1 MEWGESKEA
10 VVVDN
15 LQPRGNDTD
24 SQVKGMTEAEVVLV
38 QNAVEALLD
47 SREGRTFDLGN
58 PAHLTRLVQ
67 HAREQVP
74 AATAEELWIT
84 VVLSWLG
91 LRSAGPPPLSIR
103 QELQDLLRQMVPD
116 EHARQDRVMEFAIA
130 YGCGKWREVQLGTG
144 GWEHRWPGAMRG
156 LVRALE
162 PAVAQAN
169 RWLAEHVVGFP
180 QDRSRPLTAGF
191 TEDTAIWSDAW
202 MLASRL
208 VRPEHQLSL
217 PEDATL
223 TLECTA
229 EGTEVVTETRDYE
242 TLIPPG
248 AKAVWTM
255 LDHGGEL
262 RLSTDESF
270 ALPSSAMV
278 LLLARDEDVII
289 KTLVGELSQ
298 QGRIKVGKEALIPGP
313 LGLALWECTCG
324 TTHCVER
331 HRLESWNPAQAV
343 RKTDMNEE
351 TGKRDAT
358 ITLWDYVASAVK
370 GPQASLKTGAFVQGC
385 YFPLLAQEGPV

>member
-1 MEWGESKEA
+1 
-10 VVVDN
+10 
-15 LQPRGNDTD
+15 
-24 SQVKGMTEAEVVLV
+24 MTEAEVVLV
-38 QNAVEALLD
+38 QNVVEAMLD
-47 SREGRTFDLGN
+47 SREGRAFDLGN

-74 AATAEELWIT
+74 AAAKEALRIT

-91 LRSAGPPPLSIR
+91 PRSAGPPPLSIR
-103 QELQDLLRQMVPD
+103 QALQDLLRQMVPN
-116 EHARQDRVMEFAIA
+116 ERARQERVMEFAIA

-144 GWEHRWPGAMRG
+144 GWEQRWPGAMRG

-180 QDRSRPLTAGF
+180 QDRSRPLTEGF
-191 TEDTAIWSDAW
+191 TEDTAVWSDAW

-208 VRPEHQLSL
+208 VQPEHQLSV
-217 PEDATL
+217 PANETL

-229 EGTEVVTETRDYE
+229 EGAEVVTETGDYE

-248 AKAVWTM
+248 AKAVWTI
-255 LDHGGEL
+255 LDHGGDL
-262 RLSTDESF
+262 QLSADESL
-270 ALPSSAMV
+270 ALPPGVVVS
-278 LLLARDEDVII
+278 LLARDEDVII

-313 LGLALWECTCG
+313 LGLALWACTCG

-331 HRLESWNPAQAV
+331 HRLDSWNPAQV
-343 RKTDMNEE
+343 VQKTDMDEE
-351 TGKRDAT
+351 TGKKDAT
-358 ITLWDYVASAVK
+358 VTLWDYVASAVK

-385 YFPLLAQEGPV
+385 YFPLLAQEGLT